1 MRTNGNKPRPEEL
14 EGLEKLV
21 VGDRRKSSAY
31 MHFATVGSSGC
42 HLGLHAASLLGPRWA
57 KRGKENECRI
67 AWLDDA
73 SRPAKRLKAYSSV
86 VCYAPIKTVEVKD
99 TAGDN
104 PTEGGSRACPSTT
117 VVGVEGREIRLGLQ
131 YSCQPIVT
139 LVGSWEQEELTTVA
153 YEAGRAASRLSRPRD
168 AAGSN
173 G

>member
-1 MRTNGNKPRPEEL
+1 M
-14 EGLEKLV
+14 

-31 MHFATVGSSGC
+31 MHFASATGSSGC
-42 HLGLHAASLLGPRWA
+42 HLGLHAASLLGPRCA
-57 KRGKENECRI
+57 KGGRENECRT

-86 VCYAPIKTVEVKD
+86 LCYAPIKTIEVKD

-117 VVGVEGREIRLGLQ
+117 AVGVEGREMRLGLQ

-139 LVGSWEQEELTTVA
+139 LVGSWEQNLVDGHIKHLSPQLTTVA
-153 YEAGRAASRLSRPRD
+153 YEAGRAASRLSWPGVP
-168 AAGSN
+168 AGSN

>member
-1 MRTNGNKPRPEEL
+1 M
-14 EGLEKLV
+14 

-139 LVGSWEQEELTTVA
+139 LVGSWEQDLVVDGHIKLSSPQLTIVA

>member
-1 MRTNGNKPRPEEL
+1 MAG
-14 EGLEKLV
+14 G
-21 VGDRRKSSAY
+21 RRKSSAY

-42 HLGLHAASLLGPRWA
+42 HLGLHAASLVGPCWA
-57 KRGKENECRI
+57 KRGKEIECRI

-139 LVGSWEQEELTTVA
+139 LVGNWEQNLVDGHIKLSSPQLTTVA
-153 YEAGRAASRLSRPRD
+153 YEAGRTASRLSRPGFP
-168 AAGSN
+168 AGSN